1 MITDT
6 ADGIAGE
13 LVQAKLVD
21 PNDVEVVASN
31 LQKLVNTPSVKDPV
45 TGTNIL
51 RSLVFALVST
61 SHAWEIFACVGKFC
75 MRESVA
81 HA

>member
-45 TGTNIL
+45 TGTNVL
-51 RSLVFALVST
+51 RSLVFALVS
-61 SHAWEIFACVGKFC
+61 
-75 MRESVA
+75 VA